1 MIQELRTGGAERAV
15 LGLAAGA
22 RAAGHEVFTA
32 AAPGGALAAEAGREP
47 FPLPL
52 LGRSPRRVPAGAAAL
67 RTAIRACRPD
77 LVHVHNPGMA
87 LLAGAATLR
96 GRRPVALASLHGVPE
111 ADYPA
116 AVRLLRLAGLPVVA
130 CGPGVAA
137 ALRDRGLEP
146 RATISNA
153 VGPAPPPADREA
165 LERTWGFP
173 PCAPLAVAVGRLVPQ
188 KNHAL
193 AVEALALLPDVRLAI
208 LGEGELRGELER
220 LVEERGLAGR
230 IVLPGVR
237 ADARA
242 IVAAAD
248 VLVLPSRWEGLP
260 LVVLEALAAGT
271 PVVAT
276 AVRGVRELLADGS
289 TGLLVDP
296 DDPAALAAAVRRV
309 LAEPGLAA
317 LLAGEGR
324 RLAARHGEV
333 EMVHAYLD
341 LYEALVRRQGGA

>member
-1 MIQELRTGGAERAV
+1 
-15 LGLAAGA
+15 
-22 RAAGHEVFTA
+22 
-32 AAPGGALAAEAGREP
+32 
-47 FPLPL
+47 
-52 LGRSPRRVPAGAAAL
+52 
-67 RTAIRACRPD
+67 
-77 LVHVHNPGMA
+77 
-87 LLAGAATLR
+87 
-96 GRRPVALASLHGVPE
+96 
-111 ADYPA
+111 
-116 AVRLLRLAGLPVVA
+116 
-130 CGPGVAA
+130 
-137 ALRDRGLEP
+137 
-146 RATISNA
+146 
-153 VGPAPPPADREA
+153 
-165 LERTWGFP
+165 
-173 PCAPLAVAVGRLVPQ
+173 VAVGRLVPQ